1 MEKQRLSLIGRRFL
15 YNSIVTVGALSV
27 ATIISFYFHG
37 VIYRSLNIALLYI
50 LAILVIGLLSSD
62 YICGGVAALTSV
74 ILINYWFTYPFSKLD
89 FSLSGYPMTFLV
101 MLTLSLSISTIMIHL
116 KEKTRILKEQEGQLI
131 EAEKEKMRANLLRAV
146 SHDLRTPLTSIIGAG
161 NTYIENNSNLSEEEK
176 LQLVSHI
183 LEDSNWLLEMVEN
196 LLSVT
201 RIQNNAAKVKKSL
214 EPVEEVV
221 SEAVFRLK
229 KRHPDS
235 SIKVTVPDEF
245 LMIPMDAMLIEQVII
260 NLLENA
266 IFHSQS
272 TESIQCVVNYTDDQV
287 SFHIIDYGVGIPEDR
302 LDTIFDGSSY
312 TQNLS
317 SDSSKGMGIGLCI
330 CKTII
335 VAHNGTITARN
346 HGRGAEFIFTLPRE
360 GKTTNPTGQAV
371 SPLPVKVNER

>member
-1 MEKQRLSLIGRRFL
+1 MEKRRLAPIWRRCL
-15 YNSIVTVGALSV
+15 YNCMVTLGALSI

-37 VIYRSLNIALLYI
+37 VVYRSLNIALFYI
-50 LAILVIGLLSSD
+50 LAILAIGLLSSD

-89 FSLSGYPMTFLV
+89 FSLSGYPLTFFV
-101 MLTLSLSISTIMIHL
+101 MLTISLSISTVMIHL
-116 KEKTRILKEQEGQLI
+116 KEKTRILKEHETQLL

-161 NTYIENNSNLSEEEK
+161 NTYLENGECLSQEEK
-176 LQLVSHI
+176 TQLVSHI

-201 RIQNNAAKVKKSL
+201 RIQNNEAKVKKSL

-229 KRHPDS
+229 KRHPHAS
-235 SIKVTVPDEF
+235 VKVQVPDEF

-266 IFHSQS
+266 LIHSHS
-272 TESIQCVVNYTDDQV
+272 TKPIQCTVDYSDDLV
-287 SFHIIDYGVGIPEDR
+287 SFHIIDYGIGIPSDR
-302 LDTIFDGSSY
+302 LDTIFDGTVY
-312 TQNLS
+312 TQGLS

-335 VAHNGTITARN
+335 QAHNGTILARN
-346 HGRGAEFIFTLPRE
+346 HEEGAEFIFTLPQDNTE
-360 GKTTNPTGQAV
+360 NK
-371 SPLPVKVNER
+371 

>member
-131 EAEKEKMRANLLRAV
+131 EAEKEKMRANLLRSV
-146 SHDLRTPLTSIIGAG
+146 SHDIRTPLTSIVGA
-161 NTYIENNSNLSEEEK
+161 TST
-176 LQLVSHI
+176 I
-183 LEDSNWLLEMVEN
+183 LETPTLSPAEQRDLLADVRDDAQWLIQVVEN
-196 LLSVT
+196 LLSIT
-201 RIQNNAAKVKKSL
+201 RIGSDPACIHKEA
-214 EPVEEVV
+214 EPAEELLGVAVQKFRKRYPAVSVEVCAP
-221 SEAVFRLK
+221 EALLFV
-229 KRHPDS
+229 
-235 SIKVTVPDEF
+235 
-245 LMIPMDAMLIEQVII
+245 PMDAILIGQVLS

-266 IFHSQS
+266 VLHGKTTTKIDLSVQS
-272 TESIQCVVNYTDDQV
+272 DHGDALFSVRDNGQ
-287 SFHIIDYGVGIPEDR
+287 GIAPE
-302 LDTIFDGSSY
+302 LLPTLFDGTLKHGETTACDGKRNMGLGLSVCLAIVRAHGG
-312 TQNLS
+312 TMEAQNLA
-317 SDSSKGMGIGLCI
+317 D
-330 CKTII
+330 
-335 VAHNGTITARN
+335 
-346 HGRGAEFIFTLPRE
+346 GAEFTFRLPLS
-360 GKTTNPTGQAV
+360 TGG
-371 SPLPVKVNER
+371 NT

>member
-201 RIQNNAAKVKKSL
+201 RIQNNAARVKKSL

-346 HGRGAEFIFTLPRE
+346 HGRGAEFVFTLPRE
-360 GKTTNPTGQAV
+360 GEND
-371 SPLPVKVNER
+371 